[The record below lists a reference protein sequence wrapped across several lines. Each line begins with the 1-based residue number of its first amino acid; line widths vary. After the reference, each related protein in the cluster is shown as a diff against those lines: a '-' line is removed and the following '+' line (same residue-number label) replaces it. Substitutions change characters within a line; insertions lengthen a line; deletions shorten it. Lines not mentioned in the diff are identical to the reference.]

1 MAAYLQAVS
10 MDNEGS
16 NAAKTRREGP
26 AMRVPSPFQRPLK
39 QKMAQVRKEGR
50 SD

>member
-1 MAAYLQAVS
+1 

-16 NAAKTRREGP
+16 NANAARTRREGP

-39 QKMAQVRKEGR
+39 QKMAQARNDSID
-50 SD
+50 SDLN